1 MLWESFATFHER
13 LVIYHHKTLDKRQV
27 QKSFIPNASNQFANE
42 EEALIYKRRAQQ
54 PLQYNNIIS

>member
-54 PLQYNNIIS
+54 PLQ